1 LWNIKMRGSIRS
13 ITINFTKLTKRSKR
27 RLHYQVDDTQKYC
40 ERVHFGLD
48 DLLQLMSELMKQLDL
63 GIAPVYWCRLYMFSN
78 VIITQYIYNILICIR
93 TLQNVQKM
101 TCYKTSE

>member
-63 GIAPVYWCRLYMFSN
+63 GIAPVYWCRL
-78 VIITQYIYNILICIR
+78 
-93 TLQNVQKM
+93 
-101 TCYKTSE
+101 